1 MNDWQEEPTLVGV
14 REVDYDPL
22 DFAPSTNSRSSCLT
36 IALLVMFIIAGF
48 AGTLGVREL
57 FFTEPAPNIE
67 IVENTNI
74 SSISPIFTAEV
85 QYWADDITR
94 WSQEYNLDP
103 NLVATVMQIESC
115 GDPQAGSGAG
125 AQGLF
130 QVMPFH
136 FAEGEAMLD
145 IDNNAKR
152 GLDYLSV
159 GLQKSNG
166 HVGLALAGYN
176 GGHGMIDWGYA
187 RWPNETRR
195 YHYWGTGIYYDA
207 ISGAPTS
214 ERLNEW
220 LGAGGEFLCRQA
232 SAVQTTLSSNSS

>member
-1 MNDWQEEPTLVGV
+1 MKDWQEEPTLVGV

-22 DFAPSTNSRSSCLT
+22 EFAEGTNSRSSCLT
-36 IALLVMFIIAGF
+36 IALLVIFIIAGF
-48 AGTLGVREL
+48 AGTLGAREL
-57 FFTEPAPNIE
+57 FFGEPSPQIE
-67 IVENTNI
+67 IVENTTL
-74 SSISPIFTAEV
+74 SPISPIFTAEV
-85 QYWADDITR
+85 QYWAVDISR
-94 WSQEYNLDP
+94 WAQEYNLDP
-103 NLVATVMQIESC
+103 NLIATVMQIESC
-115 GDPQAGSGAG
+115 GDPHAGSSAG

-145 IDNNAKR
+145 INNNAKR
-152 GLDYLSV
+152 GLNYLSG
-159 GLQKSNG
+159 GLHKSNG

-220 LGAGGEFLCRQA
+220 LAAGGEFLCRQA
-232 SAVQTTLSSNSS
+232 ATVQTTLSSRSS